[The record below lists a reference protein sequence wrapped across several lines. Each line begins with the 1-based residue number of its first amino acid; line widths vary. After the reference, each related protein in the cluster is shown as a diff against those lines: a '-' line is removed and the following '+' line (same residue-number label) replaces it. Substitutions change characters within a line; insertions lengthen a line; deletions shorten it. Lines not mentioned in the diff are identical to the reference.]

1 MSLNA
6 CDRFASDRCR
16 RLYKILWHVI
26 ESLYGQNLGCEELLE
41 FGETVASL
49 FKAEHQLMDWE
60 RTLPPN
66 LKITSSEQVCLQNV
80 DNPLQEDD
88 YVELRLRIILTL
100 RYLNLC
106 LLLHRPILTKY
117 LDLASSSSY
126 SHELRL
132 LQQVG
137 SNSIKVCMQSS
148 TEVIAIVH
156 AAVRKTNGHRT
167 LLGAWWYSLYY
178 SKSS

>member
-1 MSLNA
+1 
-6 CDRFASDRCR
+6 
-16 RLYKILWHVI
+16 
-26 ESLYGQNLGCEELLE
+26 LYGQNIGCDKPLE
-41 FGETVASL
+41 VGETVAPL

-60 RTLPPN
+60 RTLPAN
-66 LKITSSEQVCLQNV
+66 LKVTSSQEVILQNIE
-80 DNPLQEDD
+80 NSLQEDD
-88 YVELRLRIILTL
+88 YIEQRLRTILTL

-106 LLLHRPILTKY
+106 LLLHRPILTKF
-117 LDLASSSSY
+117 LDLGSNNNY

-148 TEVIAIVH
+148 IEVVSIVH
-156 AAVRKTNGHRT
+156 AAVQKTDGHRT

-178 SKSS
+178 SKLSLPMHSSRSWAT